1 MDLETDER
9 VRRVVESEMKD
20 STVLAVAHRIS
31 TIVNFDLI
39 LVLEDGEIVEADSL
53 RVLLDT
59 NGRFAQL
66 ARSQGITLES
76 MEESE
81 NS

>member
-39 LVLEDGEIVEADSL
+39 LVLEDGEIVEADSP
-53 RVLLDT
+53 RVLLDA

-66 ARSQGITLES
+66 ARSQGITSES